1 MNARLP
7 VIVLEAGSRVGG
19 RVAQLHGFAPW
30 PLQLGAEF
38 VHGGENN
45 VLVRL
50 IERLGWSYRTL
61 EWPDRYYFGTRGELG
76 DGDGGYDTD
85 ADDAEKSLRGIVD
98 AETAEAHP
106 DVAEAHRLLANLP
119 NTPWVET
126 SRRRGDDDLRDD
138 ATESGSVEEACG
150 TTPTRVAIDDIE
162 SSATKEVDC
171 TALEWLVD
179 RVKASRRV
187 VEIAESVYA
196 NDFGCSLS
204 TMGMRETAVEQRE
217 WCHGEEYILLDEGR
231 HLGDLVQEVARG
243 LDIRLNVAASAVE
256 WRKKK
261 AARKEGEKEENNDD
275 KCVVVRAAGGRSFR
289 ASACVVASPISA
301 LKEMHWCP
309 TFRTSVT
316 FDPRVSQAKRDAIE
330 SIQMSDAVKIC
341 LAFREKFWPAD
352 VWNVVC
358 CDAFLPECWMLEY
371 APSRK
376 SRDENDRATFSSPRG
391 DVRADI
397 KAIVTFFACGET
409 AKTIARRIRED
420 PERGE
425 AGVVDQA
432 LAQLDAMFGGEKE
445 NGATGEAAPA
455 TTRFVAAEAF
465 PWSGVDTVGGAYT
478 HPSVY
483 AAGARRELQKPEY
496 DGALFL
502 AGEAANV
509 KCNPCMQGA
518 VTTGLEAAAA
528 AAAERASRTGKP
540 TPEGFGDERWFVR
553 ECF

>member
-1 MNARLP
+1 MNARPP
-7 VIVLEAGSRVGG
+7 VIVLEAGSDVGG

-38 VHGGENN
+38 VHGGEEN

-50 IERLGWSYRTL
+50 FERLGWSYRTL
-61 EWPDRYYFGTRGELG
+61 EWPDRYYFGIRSGELDP
-76 DGDGGYDTD
+76 DGDASVTG
-85 ADDAEKSLRGIVD
+85 ADGSSRGIVD
-98 AETAEAHP
+98 AETAAARP
-106 DVAEAHRLLANLP
+106 DVAEAHRLLADLP

-126 SRRRGDDDLRDD
+126 SRNLAADANATRSPSEAEAFDD
-138 ATESGSVEEACG
+138 ATR
-150 TTPTRVAIDDIE
+150 RVPIGDVE
-162 SSATKEVDC
+162 SSSTKHVDC
-171 TALEWLVD
+171 TALEWLTD
-179 RVKASRRV
+179 RVKASKRV

-231 HLGDLVQEVARG
+231 HLGDVVLEFARG
-243 LDIRLNVAASAVE
+243 LDIRLDTAARSVT
-256 WRKKK
+256 WRKASRK
-261 AARKEGEKEENNDD
+261 AGADGANAENDD
-275 KCVVVRAAGGRSFR
+275 DGDGVVVRSTDGRSFR
-289 ASACVVASPISA
+289 ASACVVAAPISA
-301 LKEMHWCP
+301 LKEKHWCP
-309 TFRTSVT
+309 TFRTPLA
-316 FDPRVSQAKRDAIE
+316 FDPRLPEPKRDAIE

-371 APSRK
+371 EPT
-376 SRDENDRATFSSPRG
+376 RDADARDGAART
-391 DVRADI
+391 DV
-397 KAIVTFFACGET
+397 AIVTFFACGET
-409 AKTIARRIRED
+409 AKAIATRIRED

-432 LAQLDAMFGGEKE
+432 LAQLDAMFGDEHGVANE
-445 NGATGEAAPA
+445 TAPA
-455 TTRFVAAEAF
+455 RTRFVAAKAF
-465 PWSGVDTVGGAYT
+465 AWSGVDSVGGAYT

-483 AAGARRELQKPEY
+483 AAGARRALRQSEY
-496 DGALFL
+496 DGALFF

-518 VTTGLEAAAA
+518 VTTGLDAAAA
-528 AAAERASRTGKP
+528 AAAARAARTGTP
-540 TPEGFGDERWFVR
+540 LPEGFGDERWFVA

>member
-1 MNARLP
+1 M
-7 VIVLEAGSRVGG
+7 IVLEAGSTVGG

-50 IERLGWSYRTL
+50 FERLRWSYRTL
-61 EWPDRYYFGTRGELG
+61 EWPDRYYFGMRRDTENDDDDEPNTKREHETTTRRDE
-76 DGDGGYDTD
+76 
-85 ADDAEKSLRGIVD
+85 SLRGIVD

-106 DVAEAHRLLANLP
+106 DVAEAHRLLADLP
-119 NTPWVET
+119 ETPWVLTDAEDSNT
-126 SRRRGDDDLRDD
+126 HKKNPSQISIDDLEC
-138 ATESGSVEEACG
+138 AS
-150 TTPTRVAIDDIE
+150 
-162 SSATKEVDC
+162 TKHVDC
-171 TALEWLVD
+171 TALEWLTD
-179 RVKASRRV
+179 RVKASKRV
-187 VEIAESVYA
+187 VAVAENVYA

-204 TMGMRETAVEQRE
+204 TMGLRETAVEQRE
-217 WCHGEEYILLDEGR
+217 WCHGEEYILLDKGR
-231 HLGDLVQEVARG
+231 HLGNLTAEIGKG
-243 LDIRLNVAASAVE
+243 LDVRLNTVASKVE
-256 WRKKK
+256 WRWKQT
-261 AARKEGEKEENNDD
+261 RSEGETESENGA
-275 KCVVVRAAGGRSFR
+275 KTVVTTRCGKSFR
-289 ASACVVASPISA
+289 ASAAIVVAAPVSA
-301 LKEMHWCP
+301 LKESHWSP
-309 TFRTSVT
+309 AFATKLA
-316 FDPRVSQAKRDAIE
+316 FDPPLPRAKRDAIE

-341 LAFREKFWPAD
+341 LAFSERFWPED